1 MPPGAAPVFGLCIG
15 HPLPGREG
23 EVKPRLPQAAVLHRE
38 TYNAEDAAHRAAY
51 DPRLEA
57 FSRRQE
63 MAGSTWTQRVVA
75 RLGTFR
81 ALHGREKLKEKS
93 IALGFPLR

>member
-1 MPPGAAPVFGLCIG
+1 M
-15 HPLPGREG
+15 
-23 EVKPRLPQAAVLHRE
+23 KPRLPQPAVLHHE
-38 TYNAEDAAHRAAY
+38 TYDADDAAHRAAY
-51 DPRLEA
+51 DPRLEE

-63 MAGSTWTQRVVA
+63 MAGSTWTQRVIA

-81 ALHGREKLKEKS
+81 ALSGRDKMKEKI